1 MSARTRKEPWLLLLP
16 AAALLGIGFVTP
28 VAGMLLM
35 SVQTPAGGFTLENF
49 ARLFSSEYY
58 MQAAWRSLRLG
69 VIQTVVTLIIAIPLS
84 YIMARAGSR
93 LRSFLLI
100 VVILPL
106 MTSVVV
112 RTFGWVVLMSP
123 AGPLMQIPGLQELVG
138 GTQGLLGTEVGIVI
152 AMVQVLLPFAVLSIL
167 GVMAGISPQLEEASR
182 TLGAGFWR
190 TLRTV
195 VLPLSVPGILAG
207 ASLVFVLSVS
217 SFITPRFI
225 GGVQIPVFAQ
235 TIYVDATT
243 NLDWPFAAAQ
253 AVLLFAGVML
263 VLAAVARIGKQRTAA
278 W

>member
-49 ARLFSSEYY
+49 VRLFSSEYY

-225 GGVQIPVFAQ
+225 GGGQIPVFAQ

>member
-1 MSARTRKEPWLLLLP
+1 MSVRTRKEPWLLLLP
-16 AAALLGIGFVTP
+16 AIVLLALAFVTP

-35 SVQTPAGGFTLENF
+35 GVQSPAGGFTLDNF
-49 ARLFSSEYY
+49 TRLFASEYHL
-58 MQAAWRSLRLG
+58 QAALRSLRLG
-69 VIQTVVTLIIAIPLS
+69 VIQTVITLVIAVPLS
-84 YIMARAGSR
+84 YIMARAGSKV
-93 LRSFLLI
+93 RSFLLI

-112 RTFGWVVLMSP
+112 RTFGWVVLM
-123 AGPLMQIPGLQELVG
+123 GPSGLMMQIPGAEFLVG
-138 GTQGLLGTEVGIVI
+138 GTQGFLGTETGVVI

-167 GVMAGISPQLEEASR
+167 GVISGIRPQLEEASR

-190 TLRTV
+190 TLRHV
-195 VLPLSVPGILAG
+195 VLPLSVPGIVAG

-225 GGVQIPVFAQ
+225 GGSQIPVFAQ

-243 NLDWPFAAAQ
+243 NLDWAFAAAQ

-263 VLAAVARIGKQRTAA
+263 VLAATSRLGKQKV
-278 W
+278 

>member
-1 MSARTRKEPWLLLLP
+1 MSVRTRREPWLLLLP
-16 AAALLGIGFVTP
+16 AIVLLALAFITP

-35 SVQTPAGGFTLENF
+35 SVQSSAGGFTLDNF
-49 ARLFSSEYY
+49 TRLFTSEYHL
-58 MQAAWRSLRLG
+58 QAALRSLRLG
-69 VIQTVVTLIIAIPLS
+69 VIQTVITLVIAIPLS
-84 YIMARAGSR
+84 YVMARAGSKV
-93 LRSFLLI
+93 RSFLLI

-112 RTFGWVVLMSP
+112 RTFGWVVLM
-123 AGPLMQIPGLQELVG
+123 GPSGLLMKIPGAEFLVG
-138 GTQGLLGTEVGIVI
+138 GTQGFLGTETGVVI

-167 GVMAGISPQLEEASR
+167 GVISGIRPQLEEASR

-190 TLRTV
+190 TLWHV
-195 VLPLSVPGILAG
+195 VLPLAIPGILAG

-225 GGVQIPVFAQ
+225 GGAQIPVFAQ

-243 NLDWPFAAAQ
+243 NLDWSFAAAQ

-263 VLAAVARIGKQRTAA
+263 VLAATSRLGKQKV
-278 W
+278 

>member
-1 MSARTRKEPWLLLLP
+1 MSVRTRKEPWLLLLP
-16 AAALLGIGFVTP
+16 AIVLLALAFVTP

-35 SVQTPAGGFTLENF
+35 SVQSPAGGFTLDNF
-49 ARLFSSEYY
+49 TRLFASEYHL
-58 MQAAWRSLRLG
+58 QAALRSLRLG
-69 VIQTVVTLIIAIPLS
+69 VIQTVITLVIAVPLS
-84 YIMARAGSR
+84 YIMARAGSKV
-93 LRSFLLI
+93 RSFLLI

-112 RTFGWVVLMSP
+112 RTFGWVVLM
-123 AGPLMQIPGLQELVG
+123 GPSGLMMQIPGAEFLVG
-138 GTQGLLGTEVGIVI
+138 GTQGFLGTETGVVI

-167 GVMAGISPQLEEASR
+167 GVISGIRPQLEEASR

-190 TLRTV
+190 TLRHV
-195 VLPLSVPGILAG
+195 VLPLSVPGIVAG

-225 GGVQIPVFAQ
+225 GGSQIPVFAQ

-243 NLDWPFAAAQ
+243 NLDWAFAATQ

-263 VLAAVARIGKQRTAA
+263 VLAATSRLGKQKV
-278 W
+278 

>member
-1 MSARTRKEPWLLLLP
+1 MSVRTRKEPWLLLLP
-16 AAALLGIGFVTP
+16 AIVLLALAFLTP

-35 SVQTPAGGFTLENF
+35 SVQSPAGGFTLDNF
-49 ARLFSSEYY
+49 TRLFASEYHL
-58 MQAAWRSLRLG
+58 QAALRSLRLG
-69 VIQTVVTLIIAIPLS
+69 VIQTVITLVIAVPLS
-84 YIMARAGSR
+84 YIMARAGSKV
-93 LRSFLLI
+93 RSFLLI

-112 RTFGWVVLMSP
+112 RTFGWVVLM
-123 AGPLMQIPGLQELVG
+123 GPSGLMMQIPGAEFLVG
-138 GTQGLLGTEVGIVI
+138 GTQGFLGTETGVVI

-167 GVMAGISPQLEEASR
+167 GVISGIRPQLEEASR

-190 TLRTV
+190 TLRHV
-195 VLPLSVPGILAG
+195 VLPLSVPGIVAG

-225 GGVQIPVFAQ
+225 GGSQIPVFAQ

-243 NLDWPFAAAQ
+243 NLDWAFAAAQ

-263 VLAAVARIGKQRTAA
+263 VLAATSRLGKQKV
-278 W
+278 

>member
-1 MSARTRKEPWLLLLP
+1 MSVRTRKEPWLLLLP
-16 AAALLGIGFVTP
+16 AIVLLALAFVTP

-35 SVQTPAGGFTLENF
+35 SVQSPAGGFTLDNF
-49 ARLFSSEYY
+49 TRLFASEYHL
-58 MQAAWRSLRLG
+58 QAALRSLRLG
-69 VIQTVVTLIIAIPLS
+69 VIQTVITLVIAIPLS
-84 YIMARAGSR
+84 YIMARAGSKV
-93 LRSFLLI
+93 RSFLLI

-112 RTFGWVVLMSP
+112 RTFGWVVLM
-123 AGPLMQIPGLQELVG
+123 GPSGLMMQIPGAEFLVG
-138 GTQGLLGTEVGIVI
+138 GTQGFLGTETGVVI

-167 GVMAGISPQLEEASR
+167 GVVSGIRPQLEEAAR

-190 TLRTV
+190 TLRHV
-195 VLPLSVPGILAG
+195 VLPLSVPGIVAG

-225 GGVQIPVFAQ
+225 GGSQIPVFAQ

-243 NLDWPFAAAQ
+243 NLDWAFAAAQ

-263 VLAAVARIGKQRTAA
+263 VLAATSRLGKQKV
-278 W
+278 

>member
-123 AGPLMQIPGLQELVG
+123 AGPLMQIPGLQDLVG

-225 GGVQIPVFAQ
+225 GGVQIPVLAQ

-263 VLAAVARIGKQRTAA
+263 VLGAVARIGKQRTAA

>member
-1 MSARTRKEPWLLLLP
+1 MSVRTRKEPWLLLLP
-16 AAALLGIGFVTP
+16 AIVLLALAFLTP

-35 SVQTPAGGFTLENF
+35 SVQSPAGGFTLDNF
-49 ARLFSSEYY
+49 TRLFASEYHL
-58 MQAAWRSLRLG
+58 QAALRSLRLG
-69 VIQTVVTLIIAIPLS
+69 VIQTVITLIIAVPLS
-84 YIMARAGSR
+84 YIMARAGSKV
-93 LRSFLLI
+93 RSFLLI

-112 RTFGWVVLMSP
+112 RTFGWVVLM
-123 AGPLMQIPGLQELVG
+123 GPSGLMMQIPGAEFLVG
-138 GTQGLLGTEVGIVI
+138 GTQGFLGTEIGVVI

-167 GVMAGISPQLEEASR
+167 GVISGIKPQLEEASR

-190 TLRTV
+190 TLRHV
-195 VLPLSVPGILAG
+195 VLPLSVPGIVAG

-225 GGVQIPVFAQ
+225 GGSQIPVFAQ

-243 NLDWPFAAAQ
+243 NLDWAFAAAQ

-263 VLAAVARIGKQRTAA
+263 VLAATSRLGKQKV
-278 W
+278 

>member
-1 MSARTRKEPWLLLLP
+1 MSVRTRREPWLLLLP
-16 AAALLGIGFVTP
+16 AIVLLTLAFITP

-35 SVQTPAGGFTLENF
+35 SVQSSAGGFTLDNF
-49 ARLFSSEYY
+49 TRLLTSEYHL
-58 MQAAWRSLRLG
+58 QAALRSLRLG
-69 VIQTVVTLIIAIPLS
+69 VIQTVITLVLAIPLS
-84 YIMARAGSR
+84 YMMARAGSKV
-93 LRSFLLI
+93 RSFLLI

-112 RTFGWVVLMSP
+112 RTFGWVVLM
-123 AGPLMQIPGLQELVG
+123 GPSGLLMKIPGAEFLVG
-138 GTQGLLGTEVGIVI
+138 GTQGFLGTETGVVI

-167 GVMAGISPQLEEASR
+167 GVISGITPQLEEASR

-190 TLRTV
+190 TLRHV
-195 VLPLSVPGILAG
+195 VLPLAVPGIVAG

-225 GGVQIPVFAQ
+225 GGAQIPVFAQ

-243 NLDWPFAAAQ
+243 NLDWSFAAAQ

-263 VLAAVARIGKQRTAA
+263 VLAATSRLGKQKE
-278 W
+278 

>member
-1 MSARTRKEPWLLLLP
+1 MSVRTRREPWLLLLP
-16 AAALLGIGFVTP
+16 AIVLLALAFVTP

-35 SVQTPAGGFTLENF
+35 SVQSSAGGFSLDNF
-49 ARLFSSEYY
+49 TRLFSSEYHL
-58 MQAAWRSLRLG
+58 QAALRSLRLG
-69 VIQTVVTLIIAIPLS
+69 VIQTVITLVIAIPLS
-84 YIMARAGSR
+84 YVMARAGSKV
-93 LRSFLLI
+93 RSFLLI

-112 RTFGWVVLMSP
+112 RTFGWVVLM
-123 AGPLMQIPGLQELVG
+123 GPSGLLMKIPGAEFLVG
-138 GTQGLLGTEVGIVI
+138 GTQGFLGTETGVVI

-167 GVMAGISPQLEEASR
+167 GVISGIRPQLEEASR

-190 TLRTV
+190 TLWHV
-195 VLPLSVPGILAG
+195 VLPLAIPGIVAG

-225 GGVQIPVFAQ
+225 GGAQIPVFAQ

-243 NLDWPFAAAQ
+243 NLDWSFAAAQ

-263 VLAAVARIGKQRTAA
+263 VLAATSRLGKQKV
-278 W
+278 

>member
-49 ARLFSSEYY
+49 VRLFSSEYY

-195 VLPLSVPGILAG
+195 VLPLSVPGILEG
-207 ASLVFVLSVS
+207 RLWCSCS
-217 SFITPRFI
+217 R
-225 GGVQIPVFAQ
+225 
-235 TIYVDATT
+235 
-243 NLDWPFAAAQ
+243 
-253 AVLLFAGVML
+253 
-263 VLAAVARIGKQRTAA
+263 
-278 W
+278 

>member
-1 MSARTRKEPWLLLLP
+1 MSVRTRREPWLLLLP
-16 AAALLGIGFVTP
+16 AIVLLALAFITP

-35 SVQTPAGGFTLENF
+35 SVQSPAGGFTLDNF
-49 ARLFSSEYY
+49 TRLFASEYHL
-58 MQAAWRSLRLG
+58 QAALRSLRLG
-69 VIQTVVTLIIAIPLS
+69 VIQTVITLIIAIPLS
-84 YIMARAGSR
+84 YIMARAGSKV
-93 LRSFLLI
+93 RSFLLI

-112 RTFGWVVLMSP
+112 RTFGWVVLM
-123 AGPLMQIPGLQELVG
+123 GPSGLMMQIPGAEFLVG
-138 GTQGLLGTEVGIVI
+138 GTQGFLGTETGVVI

-167 GVMAGISPQLEEASR
+167 GVISGIKPQLEEASR

-190 TLRTV
+190 TLRHV
-195 VLPLSVPGILAG
+195 VLPLSVPGIVAG

-225 GGVQIPVFAQ
+225 GGSQIPVFAQ

-243 NLDWPFAAAQ
+243 NLDWAFAAAQ

-263 VLAAVARIGKQRTAA
+263 VLAATSRLGKQKV
-278 W
+278 

>member
-1 MSARTRKEPWLLLLP
+1 MSVRTRKEPWLLLLP

-49 ARLFSSEYY
+49 IRLFSSDYY

-69 VIQTVVTLIIAIPLS
+69 VIQTVVALIIAIPLS

-93 LRSFLLI
+93 LRSLLLI

-138 GTQGLLGTEVGIVI
+138 GTQGLLGTEAGIVI

-190 TLRTV
+190 TLGTV
-195 VLPLSVPGILAG
+195 VLPLSVPGIVAG

-235 TIYVDATT
+235 TIYIDATT

-263 VLAAVARIGKQRTAA
+263 VLAAVARIGKQRATA

>member
-1 MSARTRKEPWLLLLP
+1 MSVRTRREPWLLLLP
-16 AAALLGIGFVTP
+16 AIVLLALAFLTP

-35 SVQTPAGGFTLENF
+35 SVQSPAGGFTLDNF
-49 ARLFSSEYY
+49 TRLFASEYHL
-58 MQAAWRSLRLG
+58 QAALRSLRLG
-69 VIQTVVTLIIAIPLS
+69 VIQTVITLVIAIPLS
-84 YIMARAGSR
+84 YIMARAGSKV
-93 LRSFLLI
+93 RSFLLI

-112 RTFGWVVLMSP
+112 RTFGWVVLM
-123 AGPLMQIPGLQELVG
+123 GPSGLMMKIPGAEFLVG
-138 GTQGLLGTEVGIVI
+138 GTQGFLGTETGVVI

-167 GVMAGISPQLEEASR
+167 GVISGITPQLEEASR

-190 TLRTV
+190 TLRHV
-195 VLPLSVPGILAG
+195 VLPLSVPGIVAG

-225 GGVQIPVFAQ
+225 GGSQIPVFAQ

-243 NLDWPFAAAQ
+243 NLDWSFAAAQ

-263 VLAAVARIGKQRTAA
+263 VLAATARLGKQKV
-278 W
+278 

>member
-1 MSARTRKEPWLLLLP
+1 MTTRTRKEPWLLLLP
-16 AAALLGIGFVTP
+16 AIALLAIGFVTP

-35 SVQTPAGGFTLENF
+35 SVQSPAGGLTWDNF
-49 ARLFSSEYY
+49 DRLFASAYHLE
-58 MQAAWRSLRLG
+58 AAWRSLRLG
-69 VIQTVVTLIIAIPLS
+69 VAQTIITLVIAIPLS

-93 LRSFLLI
+93 VRSFLLI

-112 RTFGWVVLMSP
+112 RTFGWVVLM
-123 AGPLMQIPGLQELVG
+123 GPSGILMDIPGLSLLVQ
-138 GTQGLLGTEVGIVI
+138 GTQGFLGTEAGVVI

-167 GVMAGISPQLEEASR
+167 GVISGVRPQLEEASR

-190 TLRTV
+190 TLWHV
-195 VLPLSVPGILAG
+195 VLPLSVPGIVAG

-225 GGVQIPVFAQ
+225 GGAQIPVFAQ

-243 NLDWPFAAAQ
+243 NLNWPFAAAQ

-263 VLAAVARIGKQRTAA
+263 VLAATARLGKERVHA
-278 W
+278 

>member
-1 MSARTRKEPWLLLLP
+1 MSVRTRREPWLLLLP
-16 AAALLGIGFVTP
+16 AIVLLALAFLSP

-35 SVQTPAGGFTLENF
+35 SVQSPAGGFTLDNF
-49 ARLFSSEYY
+49 TRLFASEYHL
-58 MQAAWRSLRLG
+58 QAALRSLRLG
-69 VIQTVVTLIIAIPLS
+69 VIQTGITLVIAIPLS
-84 YIMARAGSR
+84 YIMARAGSKV
-93 LRSFLLI
+93 RSFLLI

-112 RTFGWVVLMSP
+112 RTFGWVVLM
-123 AGPLMQIPGLQELVG
+123 GPSGLMMQIPGAELLVG
-138 GTQGLLGTEVGIVI
+138 GTQGFLGTETGVVI

-167 GVMAGISPQLEEASR
+167 GVISGIRPQLEEASR

-190 TLRTV
+190 TLRHV
-195 VLPLSVPGILAG
+195 VLPLSVPGIVAG

-225 GGVQIPVFAQ
+225 GGSQIPVFAQ

-243 NLDWPFAAAQ
+243 NLDWAFAAAQ

-263 VLAAVARIGKQRTAA
+263 VLAATSRLGKQKV
-278 W
+278 

>member
-1 MSARTRKEPWLLLLP
+1 MSIRTRKEPWLLLLP
-16 AAALLGIGFVTP
+16 AIVLLVLAFITP

-35 SVQTPAGGFTLENF
+35 SVQSPAGGFSLDNF
-49 ARLFSSEYY
+49 TRLFSSEYHL
-58 MQAAWRSLRLG
+58 QAALRSLRLG
-69 VIQTVVTLIIAIPLS
+69 VIQTAVTLALAIPLS
-84 YIMARAGSR
+84 YVMARAGSKV
-93 LRSFLLI
+93 RSFLLI

-112 RTFGWVVLMSP
+112 RTFGWVVLM
-123 AGPLMQIPGLQELVG
+123 GPTGLMMQIPGMDLLVS
-138 GTQGLLGTEVGIVI
+138 GTQGLLGTEAGVVI

-167 GVMAGISPQLEEASR
+167 GVISGIRPQLEEAAR

-190 TLRTV
+190 TLWHV
-195 VLPLSVPGILAG
+195 VLPLAIPGIVAG

-225 GGVQIPVFAQ
+225 GGAQIPVFAQ

-243 NLDWPFAAAQ
+243 NLDWSYAAAQ

-263 VLAAVARIGKQRTAA
+263 VLAATSRFGKQKV
-278 W
+278 

>member
-1 MSARTRKEPWLLLLP
+1 MSVRTRREPWLLLLP
-16 AAALLGIGFVTP
+16 AIVLLALAFITP

-35 SVQTPAGGFTLENF
+35 SVQSSAGGFSLDNF
-49 ARLFSSEYY
+49 TRLFSSEYHL
-58 MQAAWRSLRLG
+58 QAALRSLRLG
-69 VIQTVVTLIIAIPLS
+69 VIQTVITLVIAIPLS
-84 YIMARAGSR
+84 YVMARAGSKV
-93 LRSFLLI
+93 RSFLLI

-112 RTFGWVVLMSP
+112 RTFGWVVLM
-123 AGPLMQIPGLQELVG
+123 GPSGLMMQIPGAEFLVG
-138 GTQGLLGTEVGIVI
+138 GTQGFLGTETGVVI

-167 GVMAGISPQLEEASR
+167 GVISGIRPQLEEASR

-190 TLRTV
+190 TLWHV
-195 VLPLSVPGILAG
+195 VLPLAIPGIVAG

-225 GGVQIPVFAQ
+225 GGAQIPVFAQ

-243 NLDWPFAAAQ
+243 NLDWSFAAAQ

-263 VLAAVARIGKQRTAA
+263 VLAATSRLGKQKV
-278 W
+278 

>member
-1 MSARTRKEPWLLLLP
+1 MSIRTRKEPWLLLLP
-16 AAALLGIGFVTP
+16 AIVLLAMGFVTP

-35 SVQTPAGGFTLENF
+35 SVQSSAGGFGLENF
-49 ARLFSSEYY
+49 TRLFTSEYHLE
-58 MQAAWRSLRLG
+58 AAWRSLRLAL
-69 VIQTVVTLIIAIPLS
+69 IQTIVTLALAFPLS

-93 LRSFLLI
+93 LRSFLLMVI
-100 VVILPL
+100 ILPL

-112 RTFGWVVLMSP
+112 RTFGWVVLMGP
-123 AGPLMQIPGLQELVG
+123 AGLLMKVPGLDMLVE
-138 GTQGLLGTEVGIVI
+138 GTQGFLGTEAGIVI

-167 GVMAGISPQLEEASR
+167 GVLGGIGPQLEEASR

-190 TLRTV
+190 TLAHV
-195 VLPLSVPGILAG
+195 VVPLSIPGVVAG

-225 GGVQIPVFAQ
+225 GGAQIPVFAQ

-243 NLDWPFAAAQ
+243 NLNWPFAAAQ

-263 VLAAVARIGKQRTAA
+263 VLMATARLGKQKV
-278 W
+278 

>member
-1 MSARTRKEPWLLLLP
+1 MSVRTRKEPWLLLLP
-16 AAALLGIGFVTP
+16 AIVLLALAFLTP

-35 SVQTPAGGFTLENF
+35 SVQSPAGGFTLDNF
-49 ARLFSSEYY
+49 TRLFASEYHL
-58 MQAAWRSLRLG
+58 QAALRSLRLG
-69 VIQTVVTLIIAIPLS
+69 VIQTVITLVIAIPLS
-84 YIMARAGSR
+84 YIMARAGSKV
-93 LRSFLLI
+93 RSFLLI

-112 RTFGWVVLMSP
+112 RTFGWVVLM
-123 AGPLMQIPGLQELVG
+123 GPSGLMMQIPGAELLVG
-138 GTQGLLGTEVGIVI
+138 GTQGFLGTETGVVI

-167 GVMAGISPQLEEASR
+167 GVISGIRPQLEEASR

-190 TLRTV
+190 TLRHV
-195 VLPLSVPGILAG
+195 VLPLSVPGIVAG

-225 GGVQIPVFAQ
+225 GGSQIPVFAQ

-243 NLDWPFAAAQ
+243 NLDWAFAAAQ

-263 VLAAVARIGKQRTAA
+263 VLAATSRLGKQKV
-278 W
+278 

>member
-1 MSARTRKEPWLLLLP
+1 MSVRTRREPWLLLLP
-16 AAALLGIGFVTP
+16 AIVLLALAFLTP

-35 SVQTPAGGFTLENF
+35 SVQSPAGGFTLDNF
-49 ARLFSSEYY
+49 TRLFASEYHL
-58 MQAAWRSLRLG
+58 QAALRSLRLG
-69 VIQTVVTLIIAIPLS
+69 VIQTVITLAIAIPLS
-84 YIMARAGSR
+84 YIMARAGSKV
-93 LRSFLLI
+93 RSFLLI

-112 RTFGWVVLMSP
+112 RTFGWVVLM
-123 AGPLMQIPGLQELVG
+123 GPSGLMMKIPGAEFLVG
-138 GTQGLLGTEVGIVI
+138 GTQGFLGTETGVVI

-167 GVMAGISPQLEEASR
+167 GVISGITPQLEEASR

-190 TLRTV
+190 TLRHV
-195 VLPLSVPGILAG
+195 VLPLSVPGIVAG

-225 GGVQIPVFAQ
+225 GGSQIPVFAQ

-243 NLDWPFAAAQ
+243 NLDWSFAAAQ

-263 VLAAVARIGKQRTAA
+263 VLAATARLGKQKV
-278 W
+278 

>member
-1 MSARTRKEPWLLLLP
+1 MSLRTRKEPLLLLLP
-16 AAALLGIGFVTP
+16 AIALLALGFITP

-35 SVQTPAGGFTLENF
+35 SVQSPAGGFSLDNF
-49 ARLFSSEYY
+49 TRLFTSEYHL
-58 MQAAWRSLRLG
+58 QAALRSLRLG
-69 VIQTVVTLIIAIPLS
+69 VIQTVITLVLAIPLS
-84 YIMARAGSR
+84 YLMARVGSKT
-93 LRSFLLI
+93 RSFLLM

-112 RTFGWVVLMSP
+112 RTFGWVVLM
-123 AGPLMQIPGLQELVG
+123 GPSGLLMQIPGVEFLVG
-138 GTQGLLGTEVGIVI
+138 GSQGFLGTEVGIVI

-167 GVMAGISPQLEEASR
+167 GVISGIGPQLEEASR

-190 TLRTV
+190 TLWHI
-195 VLPLSVPGILAG
+195 VLPLAVPGILAG

-225 GGVQIPVFAQ
+225 GGAQIPVFAQ

-243 NLDWPFAAAQ
+243 NLNWPFAAAQ

-263 VLAAVARIGKQRTAA
+263 VLAATSRLGKRKV
-278 W
+278 

>member
-1 MSARTRKEPWLLLLP
+1 MSVRTRKEPWLLLLP
-16 AAALLGIGFVTP
+16 AIVLLALAFVTP

-35 SVQTPAGGFTLENF
+35 SVQSPAGGFTLDNF
-49 ARLFSSEYY
+49 TRLFASEYHL
-58 MQAAWRSLRLG
+58 QAALRSLRLG
-69 VIQTVVTLIIAIPLS
+69 VIQTVITLVIAVPLS
-84 YIMARAGSR
+84 YIMARAGSKV
-93 LRSFLLI
+93 RSFLLI

-112 RTFGWVVLMSP
+112 RTFGWVVLM
-123 AGPLMQIPGLQELVG
+123 GPSGLMMQIPGAEFLVG
-138 GTQGLLGTEVGIVI
+138 GTQGFLGTETGVVI

-167 GVMAGISPQLEEASR
+167 GVISGIRPQLEEASR

-190 TLRTV
+190 TLRHV
-195 VLPLSVPGILAG
+195 VLPLSVPGIVAG

-225 GGVQIPVFAQ
+225 GGSQIPVFAQ

-243 NLDWPFAAAQ
+243 NLDWAFAAAQ

-263 VLAAVARIGKQRTAA
+263 VLAATSRLGKQKA
-278 W
+278 